1 MDRRSFIGKSLSAT
15 VAAGFPAGMAAAIP
29 GKKNKGTGH
38 DASRRER
45 FRDKV
50 VIITGATS
58 GIGKAA
64 ALAFAREGARVGFCG
79 RREKLGAEVEATIR
93 EQGGEATYV
102 RADVTKPEEVE
113 SFVNDIA
120 EKYGGLDVAFNNAG
134 EVTFGKLHEIT
145 LEEWEWIHQTN
156 IRGVF
161 LAMKYQIPH
170 MLKNGKGNIV
180 LTASMHTVSSRP
192 GGAAYASSKR
202 GLMGLAQ
209 TAAMDY
215 GQEGIRVNV
224 LSPGITDTPMF
235 RRSTGAS
242 QEKVEQAR
250 VLVDGLKRIATAEE
264 MAEAALFLASDD
276 CSYITGTSLLVDG
289 GMMAGL

>member
-1 MDRRSFIGKSLSAT
+1 MDRRNFIEKSFTAT
-15 VAAGFPAGMAAAIP
+15 VAAGIPAGMAGAVS
-29 GKKNKGTGH
+29 GQQGTMATGR
-38 DASRRER
+38 AR

-64 ALAFAREGARVGFCG
+64 AFAFAREGAKVGFCG
-79 RREKLGAEVEATIR
+79 RRENLGVEVEAAIR

-113 SFVNDIA
+113 AFVNGMA
-120 EKYGGLDVAFNNAG
+120 EKYGKLDVAFNNAG
-134 EVTFGKLHEIT
+134 EVMFGKLHEIS
-145 LEEWEWIHQTN
+145 LEDWEWIHQTN
-156 IRGVF
+156 VRGVF

-180 LTASMHTVSSRP
+180 LTASMHTVSTRP
-192 GGAAYASSKR
+192 GAAAYASSKR
-202 GLMGLAQ
+202 ALMGLAQ

-224 LSPGITDTPMF
+224 ISPGITDTPMF

-242 QEKVEQAR
+242 QEKVAQAKA
-250 VLVDGLKRIATAEE
+250 LVDGLNRIATAEE

-276 CSYITGTSLLVDG
+276 CPYITGTSLLVDG